1 MLVCDGSEVLLVG
14 TLGCEPGGLG
24 STPSASLLCVCV
36 VCVCDCECP
45 HSVTDARLLAV
56 QQEGVRLALGVH
68 VYLSVCVAGDALVE
82 LEELLPPR
90 AQFDSAAGLGV
101 CVCVCH
107 GSIV

>member
-24 STPSASLLCVCV
+24 STPSASLLSV
-36 VCVCDCECP
+36 VCVCACP

-68 VYLSVCVAGDALVE
+68 VLVVGVLPRSLLRTSVLHTGW
-82 LEELLPPR
+82 
-90 AQFDSAAGLGV
+90 GG
-101 CVCVCH
+101 
-107 GSIV
+107 